1 MTVEVTLSL
10 SEALIEDAKK
20 LGSATQRDLEAVLQ
34 DTLEILSLTWESVP
48 NSNLYP
54 PVSSLTDEDVIALAN
69 LKLSESQNQ
78 RLGELQAK
86 GKSTGIG
93 EIERYELLALLQIYQ
108 IGQLRK
114 SEALLEAVKRGLY
127 PPLSA

>member
-10 SEALIEDAKK
+10 SEELIEQAKQ

-54 PVSSLTDEDVIALAN
+54 LVSSLTDEDVIALAN